1 MSKLGILFCALCF
14 VFCPIGIGMLIV
26 NMVIHFDFGVLMI
39 ILSYILL
46 SYLWIY
52 ELNENVQ
59 LKSKIKD
66 LKNKLDNAKL
76 NIDSAKSNIEEEKN
90 YEKI

>member
-1 MSKLGILFCALCF
+1 MSKFGILFCALC
-14 VFCPIGIGMLIV
+14 VTFCPIGIGMFIV
-26 NMVIHFDFGVLMI
+26 YMIMRFDFGVLML

-52 ELNENVQ
+52 ELNESDQ

-66 LKNKLDNAKL
+66 LKNKLDNAKP
-76 NIDSAKSNIEEEKN
+76 NIDSVKSNIDEEKN

>member
-1 MSKLGILFCALCF
+1 MSKFGILFCTLCF
-14 VFCPIGIGMLIV
+14 VFCPVGIGMFIV
-26 NMVIHFDFGVLMI
+26 YMIIRFDFGVLMA

-66 LKNKLDNAKL
+66 LKK
-76 NIDSAKSNIEEEKN
+76 
-90 YEKI
+90 KIN